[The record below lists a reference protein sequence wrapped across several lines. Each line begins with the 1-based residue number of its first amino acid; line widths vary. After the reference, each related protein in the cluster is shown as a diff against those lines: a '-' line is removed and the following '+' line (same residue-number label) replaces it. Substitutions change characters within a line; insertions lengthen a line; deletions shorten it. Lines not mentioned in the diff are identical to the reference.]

1 MRRIAQP
8 AAEDPTVPW
17 QFQDVAP
24 GTDPN
29 AVRRA
34 FHRIRVRPIAG
45 ALGAEIEGVD
55 LAQPLDEATVAEIR
69 LALLD
74 HLVIFL
80 RDQELT
86 PEQLKR
92 FGGHFGAFHTHAY
105 VKGLDGHPE
114 IMVVAKEGADR
125 FNVGGEWHSDVTFE
139 ERPPLGS
146 ILYAKEVPDY
156 GGDTLFANM
165 YLAYETL
172 SDAMKALLAPLVAV
186 HGPEKVYGPN
196 GMYARQEYREGH
208 SGTGVSPDASALA
221 TTEHPVVRT
230 HPETRRKALYVNGPF
245 TIRLKGFSDAESVPL
260 LDFLCAHCARPDFT
274 CRFTW
279 RRGSVAFWDNRCTQ
293 HYALNDY
300 PGRRR
305 VMHRLTIAGDRPF

>member
-125 FNVGGEWHSDVTFE
+125 FNFGGEWHSDVTFE

-172 SDAMKALLAPLVAV
+172 SPGLRRMLAPL
-186 HGPEKVYGPN
+186 
-196 GMYARQEYREGH
+196 
-208 SGTGVSPDASALA
+208 TGVSSSRKADASATREDRRSSDGRADAPEVLEA
-221 TTEHPVVRT
+221 EHPVVRT
-230 HPETRRKALYVNGPF
+230 HPETGRKALYVNVGHTVRF
-245 TIRLKGFSDAESVPL
+245 KGMTAAESAPIL
-260 LDFLCAHCARPDFT
+260 EYLFRHIERPEFH
-274 CRFTW
+274 CRFRW
-279 RRGSVAFWDNRCTQ
+279 SEGAMALWDNRCTQ
-293 HYALNDY
+293 HYPVNDY
-300 PGRRR
+300 HGFRR
-305 VMHRLTIAGDRPF
+305 VMHRITLRGDRPA